1 MADDKLTKIDLV
13 ESVYLNT
20 KIEKQDV
27 QKVIDNLLEQLKSS
41 MSDGKTIELPGFGTF
56 EKRLRKGRAKA
67 RNPKTGEIVS
77 VEPHYVAVFRPG
89 RELKNAIS
97 DLPVDDESK

>member
-41 MSDGKTIELPGFGTF
+41 MSDGKTIEPRGFGTF

>member
-41 MSDGKTIELPGFGTF
+41 MSDGKTIELRRFGTF
-56 EKRLRKGRAKA
+56 DKRLRKGRAKA